1 MVANAQ
7 RVESIFLRHYREN
20 VLDKIQGEKVEPL
33 KPKRPVRR
41 TAAAEAGDPAHCFNG
56 DRNGTSPDPQAGHVL
71 GRRGPALS
79 DVEQAHLPEGQTDES
94 EHTQQKASADLKEL
108 RRATRSTGRGIE
120 DWMKIPVAAT
130 VRVPSG
136 DLEKLDG
143 MVYVSTDTGA
153 LFRQQGGVYF
163 ETMWRGSVHKYF
175 IPDSEL
181 PMVSEDHFLFKE
193 ETARIEEDRLKR
205 LSQAKHMLELGCT
218 NEEAT
223 FDIEKKAADRTLE
236 SRKEELRERMLRR
249 AEDIFEELE
258 EEVAITS
265 LPLIRESSAHHK
277 SLAWS
282 GSTPATSPSPARVR
296 ARRRRSGSEFS
307 DAETLVLEKE
317 IKAAHKENNV
327 PNRSTR
333 MTSSRNLSASAEMG
347 PSDSQQ
353 QPLFSALKS
362 DLSKMDS
369 SSEGRTDA
377 QDVEMECNLLKDENQ
392 AYESFCTNRIG
403 VIEESG
409 PVTPPSKRQKINA
422 ADLAI
427 CTLAI
432 ASDIS
437 TGLRETG
444 YVRDYEYVDIHEV
457 VVDKMFPD
465 ADWGE
470 DQDLIV

>member
-1 MVANAQ
+1 
-7 RVESIFLRHYREN
+7 
-20 VLDKIQGEKVEPL
+20 
-33 KPKRPVRR
+33 
-41 TAAAEAGDPAHCFNG
+41 
-56 DRNGTSPDPQAGHVL
+56 
-71 GRRGPALS
+71 
-79 DVEQAHLPEGQTDES
+79 
-94 EHTQQKASADLKEL
+94 
-108 RRATRSTGRGIE
+108 
-120 DWMKIPVAAT
+120 
-130 VRVPSG
+130 
-136 DLEKLDG
+136 
-143 MVYVSTDTGA
+143 
-153 LFRQQGGVYF
+153 
-163 ETMWRGSVHKYF
+163 
-175 IPDSEL
+175 
-181 PMVSEDHFLFKE
+181 
-193 ETARIEEDRLKR
+193 
-205 LSQAKHMLELGCT
+205 
-218 NEEAT
+218 
-223 FDIEKKAADRTLE
+223 
-236 SRKEELRERMLRR
+236 MLRR

-258 EEVAITS
+258 EEGESHVIRPRPPLSDEGLINLFVIILIISVAITS

-437 TGLRETG
+437 MGLRETG